1 MKVSYIIN
9 SKKKEDYPISP
20 LFILS
25 ALRCFS
31 DQDDN
36 IRFHAYAFQRMM
48 NAPIFDEPLHVCRIM
63 NDDLMYGAT
72 VLKHPYL

>member
-1 MKVSYIIN
+1 MKDSYIIN
-9 SKKKEDYPISP
+9 SKKKRGLSHSP

-25 ALRCFS
+25 ALRRFS

-48 NAPIFDEPLHVCRIM
+48 NAPIFDEPLHVYQLF
-63 NDDLMYGAT
+63 NDD
-72 VLKHPYL
+72 